1 MACVYLV
8 GAGSL
13 GRGAESG
20 VITCTAER
28 LHEKVRSRPYPRSEH
43 VVHLNPPPLIV
54 PGRRERG
61 CLYRF
66 QLSKDPGFGE
76 ADTITSEPKPWAM
89 FNPHRVLSSG
99 VWHWRFR
106 AGVPGAEAAWSEPLH
121 FTITDQTAR
130 FATPKVD
137 VFLAGIP
144 KGSPRTHPFLVEW
157 AKAKSI
163 AEIKKS
169 REFSPMLGRASGAL
183 ERTAQVAARK
193 PGGKVS
199 IERIAGDIEFLAKAY
214 LLTGDKTYQ
223 DALLTLGT
231 HLLPVERKVV
241 NGSGNFGRAA
251 WADGIALVLDCCRD
265 RMAPDVRE
273 TYVAKL
279 AEATQAEYPH
289 HVGRQEST
297 IFDNHFWQH
306 CYRKFQRASL
316 VLLYERPESKEM
328 VEYYYELW
336 TARAPASGF
345 NLEGNW
351 VNGTGYFGTN
361 IHTLY
366 DVPSLLSSY
375 TGFNFFAH
383 PWFRNAGRGMLYSA
397 PPDSLS
403 DGFGDGHSKRQRPF
417 RTRAALA
424 DFLAREHN
432 VPYAGWYARECDRT
446 GSALASDY
454 LLREY
459 RILNDQPYAAELP
472 PDAPDAVLFKDT
484 GVAEMHSSIRDYGE
498 NLFVSFRS
506 SPFGSG
512 SHTLANQ
519 NSFNIQ
525 YRGQAI
531 FRAKGHYFNFSD
543 PHNLMSYRHTRA
555 SNSILVD
562 GIGQPFSADGYGW
575 IARFSESDS
584 IAYSLGDASHA
595 YRGTSTDPMWIKNFA
610 RAGVE
615 QSVANGFGK
624 TPLSLFR
631 RHVVLLRPNIV
642 VIYDELAAR
651 SPVRFDWLLHSPLP
665 MRQTGSGVQVE
676 DEESRA
682 AAELNLYSG
691 QAITPAVSTGY
702 RVPPDV
708 SVARRKPKEP
718 LPQSWTLTASTE
730 RCENAYILAV
740 IAVGG
745 KDGLPGMDSVST
757 TGTVSVGPWRIQ
769 AELDAT
775 KPAHLLIT
783 RADSQVALAYAVPE
797 ITVGK
802 RTRRAT
808 HTQSTL
814 VLDQSQG
821 NDYSQEIVDSLPR
834 TSY

>member
-1 MACVYLV
+1 M
-8 GAGSL
+8 
-13 GRGAESG
+13 
-20 VITCTAER
+20 ITCTAER

-642 VIYDELAAR
+642 VIYDELAA
-651 SPVRFDWLLHSPLP
+651 
-665 MRQTGSGVQVE
+665 
-676 DEESRA
+676 
-682 AAELNLYSG
+682 
-691 QAITPAVSTGY
+691 
-702 RVPPDV
+702 
-708 SVARRKPKEP
+708 
-718 LPQSWTLTASTE
+718 
-730 RCENAYILAV
+730 
-740 IAVGG
+740 
-745 KDGLPGMDSVST
+745 
-757 TGTVSVGPWRIQ
+757 
-769 AELDAT
+769 
-775 KPAHLLIT
+775 
-783 RADSQVALAYAVPE
+783 
-797 ITVGK
+797 
-802 RTRRAT
+802 
-808 HTQSTL
+808 
-814 VLDQSQG
+814 
-821 NDYSQEIVDSLPR
+821 
-834 TSY
+834 